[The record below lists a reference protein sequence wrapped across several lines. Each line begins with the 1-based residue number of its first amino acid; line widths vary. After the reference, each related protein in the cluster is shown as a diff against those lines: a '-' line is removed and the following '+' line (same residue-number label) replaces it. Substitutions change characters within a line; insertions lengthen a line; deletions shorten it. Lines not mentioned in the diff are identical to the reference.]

1 MATAY
6 EHPPLRQLLKVAIVG
21 HVDHGK
27 STLVGRLLNDTGSLP
42 AGKAEAVEAM
52 CKRRGMPF
60 EWAFVTDALRAE
72 RDQGI
77 TIDAS
82 HIRFSDERRDYV
94 LIDAPGHREFLKN
107 MISGAAGCDAALVV
121 IDAEEGVR
129 EQSRRHG
136 YLLHMLGVRQI
147 AVAVTKMD
155 AVAFDQE
162 GFSRIEGEFRKV
174 LEELGVSVSATVP
187 VSGRNGDNIATRSDL
202 TPWFHGPTVLE
213 ALARFDAQ
221 PQPVELPL
229 RIPVQAVYKFDN
241 RRIIAG
247 RVESGR
253 ISVGDEIVFSPSNHV
268 VRVKSLE
275 GWGVE
280 TPIAFAEA
288 GESVGLRLEEQVFV
302 ERGELISHIDHA
314 PMETNVFRT
323 RLFWLGQEPL
333 TAGRRYTLRL
343 GTSEVPVDVDVVEC
357 VFDTAELSD
366 TNSESVPS
374 NSVADVILRS
384 SSMLA
389 LDPATDNPRT
399 GRFVLTDE
407 YDIVGGGL
415 IDMEGYPDQRQ
426 LITQRAT
433 NIYEVEPTVTPEMR
447 MARNGHAGSV
457 LWFTGL
463 SGSGK
468 STLAVE
474 LERRLFQKG
483 YQVYVLDGDN
493 LRGGL
498 NANLGFSP
506 EDRAENIRRVGEV
519 AALFAKAGFIVIS
532 AFISPYRSDRQRARE
547 AAGNE
552 NFHEV
557 YISASLD
564 VCEQRDPKGLYKRAR
579 DGDIA
584 EFTGISAPYE
594 PPEACEIEID
604 TGKLDLQQ
612 SLEKMVAY
620 VERHFPR
627 SPTWSGFVEFAYRR

>member
-6 EHPPLRQLLKVAIVG
+6 SVATQRALLKIAIVG

-27 STLVGRLLNDTGSLP
+27 STLVGRLLNDTNSLP
-42 AGKAEAVEAM
+42 AGKVEAVTEM
-52 CKRRGMPF
+52 CNRRGMPF

-82 HIRFSDERRDYV
+82 HIRFSDRDRDYV

-121 IDAEEGVR
+121 IDAVEGVR

-136 YLLHMLGVRQI
+136 YLLHLLGVRQI

-155 AVAFDQE
+155 TAD
-162 GFSRIEGEFRKV
+162 FSADRFGQIETDFRRL
-174 LEELGVSVSATVP
+174 LEELGIELSAIVP
-187 VSGRNGDNIATRSDL
+187 VSGRDGDNIAARSDR
-202 TPWFHGPTVLE
+202 TPWYHGPTVLE
-213 ALARFDAQ
+213 AVANFAPQ

-229 RIPVQAVYKFDN
+229 RIPVQDVYKFDT

-253 ISVGDEIVFSPSNHV
+253 ISVGDEIVFSPSNHA
-268 VRVKSLE
+268 VRVKSIE
-275 GWGVE
+275 GWNTE
-280 TPIAFAEA
+280 TPILQAEA
-288 GESVGLRLEEQVFV
+288 GEQVGITLDEQIFV
-302 ERGELISHIDHA
+302 ERGELISHVDRA
-314 PMETNVFRT
+314 PMETNVFRA
-323 RLFWLGQEPL
+323 RLFWLGDAPL
-333 TAGRRYTLRL
+333 AIGNRYTLKL
-343 GTSEVPVDVDVVEC
+343 GTGEAKVDVERVERVV
-357 VFDTAELSD
+357 DTAELLAANTD
-366 TNSESVPS
+366 SVPRDA
-374 NSVADVILRS
+374 VADVILRS

-389 LDPATDNPRT
+389 LDPADDNPRT
-399 GRFVLTDE
+399 GRFVLADG

-415 IDMEGYPDQRQ
+415 IDMEGYPDQRS

-433 NIYEVEPTVTPEMR
+433 NIFEVEHTVSDEMR
-447 MARNGHAGSV
+447 MARNGHRGGV

-463 SGSGK
+463 SGAGK

-493 LRGGL
+493 LRTGL

-519 AALFAKAGFIVIS
+519 AALFARAGFIVLT
-532 AFISPYRSDRQRARE
+532 AFISPYRTDRERARE
-547 AAGNE
+547 AVGNDD
-552 NFHEV
+552 FHEV

-564 VCEQRDPKGLYKRAR
+564 VCESRDPKGLYQRAR
-579 DGDIA
+579 AGEIP

-594 PPEACEIEID
+594 APEACEIEVN
-604 TGKLDLQQ
+604 TGKLDITE
-612 SLEKMVAY
+612 SMEKMISY
-620 VERHFPR
+620 IERHFPY
-627 SPTWSGFVEFAYRR
+627 SGDG

>member
-6 EHPPLRQLLKVAIVG
+6 ALAAPRNLLKIAIVG

-27 STLVGRLLNDTGSLP
+27 STLVGRLLNDTDSLP
-42 AGKAEAVEAM
+42 AGKVDAVAEM

-82 HIRFSDERRDYV
+82 HIRFSDAVRDYV

-121 IDAEEGVR
+121 IDADEGVR

-136 YLLHMLGVRQI
+136 YLLHLLGVRQI

-155 AVAFDQE
+155 TVDFDAVRF
-162 GFSRIEGEFRKV
+162 GRIESDFRRL
-174 LEELGVSVSATVP
+174 LEELGIELSAIVP
-187 VSGRNGDNIATRSDL
+187 VSGRDGDNIATRSAK
-202 TPWFHGPTVLE
+202 TPWYDGLTVLE
-213 ALARFDAQ
+213 AAAAFE
-221 PQPVELPL
+221 PMPEPVELPL
-229 RIPVQAVYKFDN
+229 RIPVQDVYKFDT

-268 VRVKSLE
+268 VKVKSLE
-275 GWGVE
+275 GWNKE
-280 TPIAFAEA
+280 SPIPFAEA
-288 GESVGLRLEEQVFV
+288 GEPVGITLEDQVFV
-302 ERGELISHIDHA
+302 ERGELISHVAQA
-314 PMETNVFRT
+314 PMETNVFRA
-323 RLFWLGQEPL
+323 RLFWLGDAPL
-333 TAGRRYTLRL
+333 AAGKRYTLKL
-343 GTSEVPVDVDVVEC
+343 GTIEAVVTVEK
-357 VFDTAELSD
+357 VERVVDTADLVAANTD
-366 TNSESVPS
+366 AVPRDA
-374 NSVADVILRS
+374 VADVILRS

-389 LDPATDNPRT
+389 LDPASVNPRT
-399 GRFVLTDE
+399 GRFVLADG

-415 IDMEGYPDQRQ
+415 IDMDGYPDQRA

-433 NIYEVEPTVTPEMR
+433 NITSVENTVTDQMR
-447 MARNGHAGSV
+447 MARNGHRGGV

-463 SGSGK
+463 SGAGK

-498 NANLGFSP
+498 NANLGFTP

-519 AALFAKAGFIVIS
+519 AALFARAGFVVLT
-532 AFISPYRSDRQRARE
+532 AFISPYRTDRERARD
-547 AAGNE
+547 AVGNDK
-552 NFHEV
+552 FHEV
-557 YISASLD
+557 YVSASLD
-564 VCEQRDPKGLYKRAR
+564 VCEGRDPKGLYGRAR
-579 DGDIA
+579 AGEIA
-584 EFTGISAPYE
+584 DFTGISAPYE
-594 PPEACEIEID
+594 APEACEVELN
-604 TGKLDLQQ
+604 TGKLDVPE
-612 SLEKMVAY
+612 SMEKLVAY
-620 VERHFPR
+620 VEKHFPY
-627 SPTWSGFVEFAYRR
+627 SGDD

>member
-6 EHPPLRQLLKVAIVG
+6 SLAAPRSLLKIAIVG

-27 STLVGRLLNDTGSLP
+27 STLVGRLLNDTESLP
-42 AGKAEAVEAM
+42 AGKVDAVAEM

-82 HIRFSDERRDYV
+82 HIRFSDAVRDYV

-121 IDAEEGVR
+121 IDADEGVR

-136 YLLHMLGVRQI
+136 YLLHLLGVRQI

-155 AVAFDQE
+155 TVDFDAGRFGQ
-162 GFSRIEGEFRKV
+162 IETDFRRL
-174 LEELGVSVSATVP
+174 LEELGIELSAIVP
-187 VSGRNGDNIATRSDL
+187 VSGRDGDNIATRSDK
-202 TPWFHGPTVLE
+202 TPWYHGPTVLE
-213 ALARFDAQ
+213 AAAAFTPL
-221 PQPVELPL
+221 PEPIELPL
-229 RIPVQAVYKFDN
+229 RIPVQDVYKFDT

-253 ISVGDEIVFSPSNHV
+253 ITVGDEIVFSPSNHV
-268 VRVKSLE
+268 VKVKSLE
-275 GWGVE
+275 GWNTE
-280 TPIAFAEA
+280 SPIPYAEA
-288 GESVGLRLEEQVFV
+288 GMLVGITLEDQVFV
-302 ERGELISHIDHA
+302 ERGELISHIARA
-314 PMETNVFRT
+314 PMETNVFRA
-323 RLFWLGQEPL
+323 RLFWLGDEPL
-333 TAGRRYTLRL
+333 AAGKRYTLKL
-343 GTSEVPVDVDVVEC
+343 GTTEAKVDVEKVERVV
-357 VFDTAELSD
+357 DTADLVAA
-366 TNSESVPS
+366 NSNSVPRDA
-374 NSVADVILRS
+374 VADVILRS

-389 LDPATDNPRT
+389 LDPASENPRN
-399 GRFVLTDE
+399 GRFVLADG

-415 IDMEGYPDQRQ
+415 VDMEGYPDQRA

-433 NIYEVEPTVTPEMR
+433 NITEVEYTVTDEMR
-447 MARNGHAGSV
+447 MARNGHRGGV
-457 LWFTGL
+457 MWFTGL
-463 SGSGK
+463 SGAGK

-519 AALFAKAGFIVIS
+519 SALFAKAGFVVLT
-532 AFISPYRSDRQRARE
+532 AFISPYRTDRERARD
-547 AAGNE
+547 AVGNDQ
-552 NFHEV
+552 FHEV
-557 YISASLD
+557 YVSAALD
-564 VCEQRDPKGLYKRAR
+564 VCESRDPKGLYSRAR
-579 DGDIA
+579 AGEIA
-584 EFTGISAPYE
+584 DFTGISAPYE
-594 PPEACEIEID
+594 APEACEIEVN
-604 TGKLDLQQ
+604 TGKLDVTD
-612 SLEKMVAY
+612 SLEKLVDY
-620 VERHFPR
+620 VEKNFPYTG
-627 SPTWSGFVEFAYRR
+627 SA

>member
-1 MATAY
+1 MATAFSVANQ
-6 EHPPLRQLLKVAIVG
+6 RDLLKIAIVG

-27 STLVGRLLNDTGSLP
+27 STLVGRLLNDTHSLP
-42 AGKAEAVEAM
+42 AGKVDAVAEM

-82 HIRFSDERRDYV
+82 HIRFADALRDYV

-121 IDAEEGVR
+121 IDAVEGVR

-136 YLLHMLGVRQI
+136 YLLHLLGVRQI

-155 AVAFDQE
+155 TAD
-162 GFSRIEGEFRKV
+162 FSVDRFGQIETDFRRL
-174 LEELGVSVSATVP
+174 LEELGIELAAIVP
-187 VSGRNGDNIATRSDL
+187 VSGRDGDNIVTRSDR
-202 TPWFHGPTVLE
+202 TPWYHGPTVLE
-213 ALARFDAQ
+213 AVGNFQPQ

-229 RIPVQAVYKFDN
+229 RIPVQDVYKFDA

-253 ISVGDEIVFSPSNHV
+253 LSVGDEIVFSPSNHV

-275 GWGVE
+275 GWNTE
-280 TPIAFAEA
+280 TPILHAEA
-288 GESVGLRLEEQVFV
+288 GQQVGITLDEQVFV
-302 ERGELISHIDHA
+302 ERGELISHVAGA
-314 PMETNVFRT
+314 PMETNVFRA
-323 RLFWLGQEPL
+323 RLFWLGDEPMSI
-333 TAGRRYTLRL
+333 GKRYTLKH
-343 GTSEVPVDVDVVEC
+343 GTSEVKVDVERVERVV
-357 VFDTAELSD
+357 DTSELMAANTD
-366 TNSESVPS
+366 SVPRDA
-374 NSVADVILRS
+374 VADVILRS
-384 SSMLA
+384 PSMLA
-389 LDPATDNPRT
+389 LDPADDNPRT
-399 GRFVLTDE
+399 GRFVLADG

-415 IDMEGYPDQRQ
+415 IDMDGYPDQRS

-433 NIYEVEPTVTPEMR
+433 NIFEVENTVTDQMR
-447 MARNGHAGSV
+447 MARNGHRGGV
-457 LWFTGL
+457 MWFTGL
-463 SGSGK
+463 SGAGK

-493 LRGGL
+493 LRSGL

-519 AALFAKAGFIVIS
+519 AALFARAGFIVLT
-532 AFISPYRSDRQRARE
+532 AFISPYRSDRERARD
-547 AAGNE
+547 AVGNDD
-552 NFHEV
+552 FHEV
-557 YISASLD
+557 YVSAPLD
-564 VCEQRDPKGLYKRAR
+564 VCESRDPKGLYRKAR
-579 DGDIA
+579 TGEIP

-594 PPEACEIEID
+594 APEACEIEVN
-604 TGKLDLQQ
+604 TGKLDITQ
-612 SLEKMVAY
+612 SMEKMIDY
-620 VERHFPR
+620 IERNFPY
-627 SPTWSGFVEFAYRR
+627 SGEG